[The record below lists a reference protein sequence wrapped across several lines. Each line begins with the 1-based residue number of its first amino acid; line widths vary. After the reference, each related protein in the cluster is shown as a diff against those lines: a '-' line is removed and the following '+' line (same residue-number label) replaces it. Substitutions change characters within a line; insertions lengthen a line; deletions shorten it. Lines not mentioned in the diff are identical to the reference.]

1 MTIYSIVHTRCAQL
15 IVDLNVTNKKVIV
28 IGGGTE
34 GLRKVHGLLDQ
45 GCEITMI
52 TNRLNKELKKL
63 SDDGKLRLI
72 KRRINNASIL
82 NEFSNIFL
90 ILAATDDKELNRK
103 LVEKGRSIGSFVYAA
118 DDPIISD
125 FSYTSLVNIEGLIQV
140 AISTS
145 GKSPI
150 MARKIRIKVEKMLR
164 KIINESDISN
174 IILQEY
180 ARKMAKLKIDTVRE
194 RKEFLYSLIKDK
206 NIQYLLRSHKLDQ
219 AKMTALHRLK
229 NWEKMSKIC
238 IQ

>member
-1 MTIYSIVHTRCAQL
+1 L
-15 IVDLNVTNKKVIV
+15 IVDLNVSQKKALV

-45 GCEITMI
+45 ECNITVI
-52 TNRLNKELKKL
+52 TSRLNKELKKM

-72 KRRINNASIL
+72 KKRVKDVSIL
-82 NEFSNIFL
+82 DEFNNTFL

-103 LVEKGRSIGSFVYAA
+103 LVEKGRSIGAFVYAA
-118 DDPIISD
+118 DDPNISD

-150 MARKIRIKVEKMLR
+150 MARKIRMKIEKMLH
-164 KIINESDISN
+164 KIINDSDISN

-180 ARKMAKLKIDTVRE
+180 ARKRAKQEIDTVKE
-194 RKEFLYSLIKDK
+194 RKDFLYSLIKDK
-206 NIQYLLRSHKLDQ
+206 NIQYLIRSNKLEE
-219 AKMTALHRLK
+219 AKMTALHILK
-229 NWEKMSKIC
+229 NWEKMSKI
-238 IQ
+238 

>member
-1 MTIYSIVHTRCAQL
+1 L
-15 IVDLNVTNKKVIV
+15 IVDLNVTNKKAIV

-34 GLRKVHGLLDQ
+34 GLRKVHGLIDQ
-45 GCEITMI
+45 GCEITLI
-52 TNRLNKELKKL
+52 TNRLNKYIKKL
-63 SDDGKLRLI
+63 SDDRKLILI

-82 NEFSNIFL
+82 NEFSDIFL
-90 ILAATDDKELNRK
+90 ILAATDNKELNRK

-125 FSYTSLVNIEGLIQV
+125 FSYTSLVNIDGLIQV

-150 MARKIRIKVEKMLR
+150 MARKIRMKVERMVH

-180 ARKMAKLKIDTVRE
+180 ARKMAKQEIVTVRE

-206 NIQYLLRSHKLDQ
+206 NIQYLLRSNKLDQ
-219 AKMTALHRLK
+219 AKMIALQMLK
-229 NWEKMSKIC
+229 NWEK
-238 IQ
+238 

>member
-1 MTIYSIVHTRCAQL
+1 M
-15 IVDLNVTNKKVIV
+15 IVDLNVTNKKAIV
-28 IGGGTE
+28 IGGGIE

-45 GCEITMI
+45 GCEITII
-52 TNRLNKELKKL
+52 TNRLNKDLKKL
-63 SDDGKLRLI
+63 STDGKLKLI
-72 KRRINNASIL
+72 KRKINNASIL

-90 ILAATDDKELNRK
+90 VLAATDNKGLNK
-103 LVEKGRSIGSFVYAA
+103 KIVERGRSMGSFVYAA

-150 MARKIRIKVEKMLR
+150 MARKIRMRMEKMVR

-180 ARKMAKLKIDTVRE
+180 ARKMAKREIITVRE

-206 NIQYLLRSHKLDQ
+206 NIQYLLRSNKLDE
-219 AKMTALHRLK
+219 AKMIALNMLK
-229 NWEKMSKIC
+229 NWEK
-238 IQ
+238 

>member
-1 MTIYSIVHTRCAQL
+1 MSIYSIVHTRCAQL
-15 IVDLNVTNKKVIV
+15 IVDLNVTNKKAIV

-52 TNRLNKELKKL
+52 TNRLNKDIKKL

-82 NEFSNIFL
+82 NEFSDIFL
-90 ILAATDDKELNRK
+90 ILAATDNKELNRK
-103 LVEKGRSIGSFVYAA
+103 LVERGRSIGSFVYAS

-150 MARKIRIKVEKMLR
+150 MARKIRMKVEKMVR

-180 ARKMAKLKIDTVRE
+180 ARKMAKQEIVTVRE

-206 NIQYLLRSHKLDQ
+206 NIQYLLRSNKLDQ
-219 AKMTALHRLK
+219 AKMIALQMLK
-229 NWEKMSKIC
+229 NWEK
-238 IQ
+238 